1 MRVNSVTDLNNKFSM
16 EFLNFDAIIQNHQ
29 KIIDF
34 DLCSVK
40 FSDFT

>member
-1 MRVNSVTDLNNKFSM
+1 M

-40 FSDFT
+40 FSDFTWIQSKNQKNL